1 MRGRIVAC
9 AGLSVLLFGL
19 IVRAQAPISSTQGAV
34 YFAPNA
40 GSMQPSVQTTGYTAP
55 APAAASTFQRGSD
68 PGFAASDADVSVW
81 LIGEYL
87 YWGVQGAKVPPLL
100 TSSPPGTPVTSA
112 GVLGAPGTRVIFGGG
127 DINDDFRSGF
137 RVRAGVWLDEDQNH
151 GIDVSFFLLE
161 GLGNGGTVGAQDGSV
176 ISGRPFVDATTG
188 LNNAELVSFPG
199 ILNGTAS
206 VDTGSGSFW
215 GVDALWRHKLCCGH
229 FGMAGCED
237 NGYFRVDLLSGFRY
251 FRYDD
256 HVTITEDLSPLNPA
270 IFPGTRILISDRFQ
284 ARNAFVGGALGLG
297 TDLQWNRFSV
307 WARGRVNLG
316 YTQREVSIQGQTEVQ
331 QPGFA
336 PLVRQGGLLALTS
349 NIGDYKSS
357 RFTVLPEGDI
367 TLGYQVADFCR
378 LLVGYSVIY
387 WPGVAFA
394 GEQIDTVVNPNL
406 IPSKAGGAQAA
417 GPARPRFDFQSGDL
431 FVHGLTAGIAF
442 AY

>member
-1 MRGRIVAC
+1 MRGMIVAW
-9 AGLSVLLFGL
+9 AVLSVLLSGL
-19 IVRAQAPISSTQGAV
+19 TVQAQAPANPTQGAV

-40 GSMQPSVQTTGYTAP
+40 GPMQQPVQTTGYTTP
-55 APAAASTFQRGSD
+55 APAAATTFQRGTD
-68 PGFAASDADVSVW
+68 AGFAASDADVSFW
-81 LIGEYL
+81 FIGEYL
-87 YWGVQGAKVPPLL
+87 YWGLSGAKVPPLL
-100 TSSPPGTPVTSA
+100 TTSPPGTSVGSA
-112 GVLGAPGTRVIFGGG
+112 GVIGAPGTRVVYGGS

-151 GIDVSFFLLE
+151 GIDVSFFMLE
-161 GLGNGGTVGAQDGSV
+161 GMGNGATVGAQDGSI
-176 ISGRPFVDATTG
+176 ISSRPFVDATTG

-206 VDTGSGSFW
+206 VDAGSGAFW
-215 GVDALWRHKLCCGH
+215 GVDALWRHKICCGH
-229 FGMAGCED
+229 FNLSGCED
-237 NGYFRVDLLSGFRY
+237 GGYFRVDLLSGFRY

-256 HVTITEDLSPLNPA
+256 QVTITEDLTPLNPA
-270 IFPGTRILISDRFQ
+270 ILPGTRILISDRFK
-284 ARNAFVGGALGLG
+284 ARNAFAGGALGLG
-297 TDLQWNRFSV
+297 TDLQFNRLSI

-316 YTQREVSIQGQTEVQ
+316 ATQREVSIQGQTEVQ

-336 PLVRQGGLLALTS
+336 PLVRSGGLLALNS

-378 LLVGYSVIY
+378 LLVGYSIIY

-394 GEQIDTVVNPNL
+394 GEQIDPVVNPNL
-406 IPSKAGGAQAA
+406 IPSKGGAQAV